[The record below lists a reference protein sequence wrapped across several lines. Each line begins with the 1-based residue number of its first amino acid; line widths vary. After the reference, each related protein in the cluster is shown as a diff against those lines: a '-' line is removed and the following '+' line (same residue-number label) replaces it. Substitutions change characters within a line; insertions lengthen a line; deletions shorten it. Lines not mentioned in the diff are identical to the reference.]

1 MVRLVLGASL
11 EWNTLR
17 MNRILDLNHGVW
29 NIERGVM
36 TILPT
41 GPCHEFLIRLLEEI
55 EEEFRGHILPQDTLK
70 IRYLHLKLTLT
81 LPKIF
86 PLYKTIINRLLI
98 NRMQNMLK
106 ITLLKDIA

>member
-36 TILPT
+36 TILPA
-41 GPCHEFLIRLLEEI
+41 GPDHEVLIRLHQEI
-55 EEEFRGHILPQDTLK
+55 EEELCGHVLSQYTLK
-70 IRYLHLKLTLT
+70 QSHHL
-81 LPKIF
+81 
-86 PLYKTIINRLLI
+86 
-98 NRMQNMLK
+98 
-106 ITLLKDIA
+106 